1 MKTRSIAKRNSGF
14 VLPVAL
20 IMLVIITGV
29 VATQLQ
35 RALLDERM
43 AANSRENIVAD
54 SAAQTMLR
62 WCELQ
67 LTNDPESV
75 VTVEAPNRSGTAAW
89 KDASNWAAASTFTVT
104 AASLPGVKSHGCLVE
119 NAGDELFGGISDSGD
134 PADPTGRARWIKYR
148 ITARVERTTDG
159 FDYAQSEL
167 RIFRQ

>member
-1 MKTRSIAKRNSGF
+1 MHLRNKQKAVAGF

-20 IMLVIITGV
+20 ILLVIITGV
-29 VATQLQ
+29 VATQMQ

-67 LTNDPESV
+67 LTNEPDSI
-75 VTVEAPNRSGTAAW
+75 VTVNAPAKEATAAW
-89 KDASNWAAASTFTVT
+89 KTTTNWNPANTFTVT
-104 AASLPGVKSHGCLVE
+104 SVTLPGVKEHSCLVE
-119 NAGDELFGGISDSGD
+119 RADDELLGGVSDSGD
-134 PADPTGRARWIKYR
+134 PADPTGRSRWIKYR
-148 ITARVERTTDG
+148 ITTRVERVSEG

-167 RIFRQ
+167 RLFRQ